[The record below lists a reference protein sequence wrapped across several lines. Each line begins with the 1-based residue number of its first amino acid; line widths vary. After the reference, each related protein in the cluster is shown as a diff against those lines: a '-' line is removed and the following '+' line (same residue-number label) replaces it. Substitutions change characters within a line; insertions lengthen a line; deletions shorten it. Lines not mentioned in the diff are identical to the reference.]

1 MVECLVVGIGGF
13 IGSVCRYLI
22 GLIPVREG
30 WIFPVKTFLINI
42 VGAFVIGMIAAA
54 TVKNSTLSPRLVLFL
69 KVGVCAGNRRPD
81 PERERETG
89 AALCSAQYGR
99 RSGSGFRRGGSNPM
113 KGGAIRSILGGK
125 IPFDPVRRSFRLC
138 REDFSF
144 RKILYT

>member
-13 IGSVCRYLI
+13 IGSVCRFLI

-69 KVGVCAGNRRPD
+69 KVGVCGGFTTFSSFAL
-81 PERERETG
+81 ETG
-89 AALCSAQYGR
+89 DLIQSGNARLALLYAVLSMAAGVAAVFAGE
-99 RSGSGFRRGGSNPM
+99 
-113 KGGAIRSILGGK
+113 AVIR
-125 IPFDPVRRSFRLC
+125 
-138 REDFSF
+138 
-144 RKILYT
+144 

>member
-1 MVECLVVGIGGF
+1 MEQERSDMVECLVVGIGGF

-69 KVGVCAGNRRPD
+69 KVGVCGGFTTFSSFAL
-81 PERERETG
+81 ETG
-89 AALCSAQYGR
+89 DLIQSGNARLALLYAVLSMAAGVAAVFAGE
-99 RSGSGFRRGGSNPM
+99 
-113 KGGAIRSILGGK
+113 AVIR
-125 IPFDPVRRSFRLC
+125 
-138 REDFSF
+138 
-144 RKILYT
+144 